1 MNFLTPCAMYHGT
14 SVHQSNRCNKWCT
27 GSEFCEYTLVCSR
40 SNLWFSLTHWRRREV
55 DGSQFLLTVNKQWT
69 DHCRQMVGRVGMVL
83 NSHTLPSVC
92 FHFTFSLRLYLLS
105 LCLPSFHQLSCS
117 LVKWSSCCCERGL
130 V

>member
-55 DGSQFLLTVNKQWT
+55 DGSQVPADCEQTVDGPLQTDGRAGGNGSQFSYSPLSVLPFHLLTPSI
-69 DHCRQMVGRVGMVL
+69 L
-83 NSHTLPSVC
+83 TLTLSTLIPP
-92 FHFTFSLRLYLLS
+92 TLLLS
-105 LCLPSFHQLSCS
+105 HEV
-117 LVKWSSCCCERGL
+117 VKL
-130 V
+130 LL